1 VEVAAELDVVDVERV
16 VGMDD
21 EVDEAVDEELTDE
34 DVLLGTALETEDDV
48 LLATLELDDT
58 ELEVEVGAEELE
70 LETMTGFTLLYIDNR
85 LAPPHYSN

>member
-1 VEVAAELDVVDVERV
+1 
-16 VGMDD
+16 
-21 EVDEAVDEELTDE
+21 
-34 DVLLGTALETEDDV
+34 V

>member
-34 DVLLGTALETEDDV
+34 DVLLGTAVEAEDDV

-70 LETMTGFTLLYIDNR
+70 LETMTGFRLLYIDNR
-85 LAPPHYSN
+85 LAPPH

>member
-21 EVDEAVDEELTDE
+21 EVEEVDEAVDE
-34 DVLLGTALETEDDV
+34 V

>member
-21 EVDEAVDEELTDE
+21 EVEELTDE

-48 LLATLELDDT
+48 LLATLKLDDT
-58 ELEVEVGAEELE
+58 EFEVEVGADELE
-70 LETMTGFTLLYIDNR
+70 LETMTGFRLLYIDNR
-85 LAPPHYSN
+85 FAPPHYSN